1 MKGREETRCY
11 IRHLFLS
18 PFPFFYLR
26 RSRQV
31 LELCKLLLGLW
42 GGLVCQSTQARLLF
56 FPIVFFLEVGANIFW
71 LFLRI
76 NLWLSFP
83 LIIFFGVGS
92 IAPLPNPIV

>member
-1 MKGREETRCY
+1 MLHKAPFFPL
-11 IRHLFLS
+11 LFLS
-18 PFPFFYLR
+18 FFYLR

-42 GGLVCQSTQARLLF
+42 GGTTVVCQSTQARLLF